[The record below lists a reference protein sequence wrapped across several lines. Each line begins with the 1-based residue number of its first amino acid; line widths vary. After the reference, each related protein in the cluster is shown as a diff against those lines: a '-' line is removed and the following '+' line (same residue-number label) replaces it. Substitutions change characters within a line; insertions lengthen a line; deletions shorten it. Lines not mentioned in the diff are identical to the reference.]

1 LVHEEN
7 RDGIFY
13 LRIFN
18 PDGSEAEKSGNGLR
32 IFARYLWDNKF
43 ISAEP
48 FKIYTAGGVVTA
60 QVAADGRQVTVE
72 MGRVRFSSG
81 AIPVVGPEREVVNE
95 AIVVDGREF
104 LYSAATIGN
113 PHCVVTNAEVTAQE
127 ACRIGPLLENHPN
140 FPKRTNVQLLKVI
153 DRSTIQLEIWER
165 GAGYTL
171 ASGSSSSA
179 AASVAHRLGLVDS
192 DITVCMPGGSLSI
205 SLTDSYDVTM
215 TGPVTRIAVGELYA
229 EAL

>member
-1 LVHEEN
+1 
-7 RDGIFY
+7 
-13 LRIFN
+13 
-18 PDGSEAEKSGNGLR
+18 
-32 IFARYLWDNKF
+32 
-43 ISAEP
+43 
-48 FKIYTAGGVVTA
+48 
-60 QVAADGRQVTVE
+60 
-72 MGRVRFSSG
+72 
-81 AIPVVGPEREVVNE
+81 VNE